1 MPDDPRALLRTSDS
15 MTTSDSRPATGPLR
29 TLYLTRS
36 GFAVTWAVLLFVSS
50 TVSDTTPG
58 PLTAVLLVAYPLF
71 DLAAAVVDRRSSHP
85 TTTQSALLV
94 VNMALSLLAAIGLV
108 LAVQTGTS
116 SVLVVWGLWAITAGA
131 VQLVVGL
138 RRRALGGQWAMI
150 ASGGISVLAGAGF
163 LAQSREAASVTTL
176 AGYAV
181 LGGIFF
187 LVSALRLRRAAGRA
201 AGRESDEFCGRP
213 RSTPQS

>member
-1 MPDDPRALLRTSDS
+1 
-15 MTTSDSRPATGPLR
+15 MTTTDTQLAASPLR
-29 TLYLTRS
+29 TLYLTRF
-36 GFAVTWAVLLFVSS
+36 GFAIAWVLLLLVSS
-50 TVSDTTPG
+50 TALDTATTPG

-85 TTTQSALLV
+85 TTTPSTLLA
-94 VNMALSLLAAIGLV
+94 VNMVLSLLAAVGLL
-108 LAVQTGTS
+108 LAVRTGTS

-163 LAQSREAASVTTL
+163 IAQSGGSSSVAGLAA
-176 AGYAV
+176 YAV

-187 LVSALRLRRAAGRA
+187 LFSAVRLPRVAGRPA
-201 AGRESDEFCGRP
+201 
-213 RSTPQS
+213 

>member
-1 MPDDPRALLRTSDS
+1 
-15 MTTSDSRPATGPLR
+15 MTTTDAQRAAGPLR
-29 TLYLTRS
+29 TLYFTRF
-36 GFAVTWAVLLFVSS
+36 GFAIAWAVLLFVSS
-50 TVSDTTPG
+50 TALDTATTLG

-85 TTTQSALLV
+85 TTTPSALLAT
-94 VNMALSLLAAIGLV
+94 NMVLSLLAALGLL
-108 LAVQTGTS
+108 LAVRTGTS
-116 SVLVVWGLWAITAGA
+116 SVLIVWGLWAITAGA

-150 ASGGISVLAGAGF
+150 ASGSISVLAGASF
-163 LAQSREAASVTTL
+163 IAQSRGAGSVTTL

-187 LVSALRLRRAAGRA
+187 VVSALRLRRVAGRTA
-201 AGRESDEFCGRP
+201 
-213 RSTPQS
+213 